1 MLIVYSTE
9 GSPGASTTA
18 IHMAAHWAS
27 SGQEALIL
35 EADPS
40 GGSLSRQLGIQF
52 TPGTAS
58 FIAAGAA
65 VRKAEL
71 IDHSQDILFSNLHV
85 MPCPSSPM
93 GTKGIIETFGEW
105 ASDLRTVAEN
115 GMAVIID
122 AGRISPQNAAE
133 KLLANAAGVLVV
145 ARGDS
150 VSSLKNL
157 QLMKDTFGGDA
168 SDGATPGCAVTIGDS
183 PWGESEWESSC
194 GLKLCGSIPDSS
206 EISSDLSFLLGKP
219 KRKHK
224 IWQKA
229 IGQIA
234 DKLLPIAMPDPAEY
248 PRRSVPAKVSATPAN
263 EEETEPRVTEQPS
276 DTAAQPDPPSAA
288 QAEAAPPAPVT
299 EPTAVMTPPAPV
311 LTPPAPAQHFPVD
324 MQAPAAPPPVP
335 PATFPTAAELP
346 PYHYPQ
352 QPTTELQPPAP
363 APAPPQ
369 YPPPPPMPIYQE
381 PPAHQPGA
389 IPPPAAAPQAAA
401 PTPAQHT
408 AAIPPAPPAPPQT
421 AAPPVAPP
429 PAPPPQ
435 YSPPPAMPIHQEPPA
450 PQPPPL
456 SDMEKTGSFRDA
468 ATRLHGQ
475 GRQRGETTNRRGVS

>member
-122 AGRISPQNAAE
+122 AGRITPQNAAE
-133 KLLANAAGVLVV
+133 KLLANAAGVLAV

-183 PWGESEWESSC
+183 PWGASEWESSC

-248 PRRSVPAKVSATPAN
+248 PRRSVPAKVAAAPTN

-276 DTAAQPDPPSAA
+276 DTATQPDPPAPA
-288 QAEAAPPAPVT
+288 QAEAVPPAPVT

-324 MQAPAAPPPVP
+324 MQAPPAPPPAP
-335 PATFPTAAELP
+335 PVTSPTAAELP

-363 APAPPQ
+363 PQ
-369 YPPPPPMPIYQE
+369 YP
-381 PPAHQPGA
+381 
-389 IPPPAAAPQAAA
+389 
-401 PTPAQHT
+401 
-408 AAIPPAPPAPPQT
+408 
-421 AAPPVAPP
+421 
-429 PAPPPQ
+429 
-435 YSPPPAMPIHQEPPA
+435 PPPAMPIHHEPPA